1 MGFGEV
7 RVIPVNGRGPE
18 DVLVDGE
25 GRIYTGVADGRILRI
40 SQDGARIDTIADTE
54 GRPLGL
60 EFFGDEGLLVCDAY
74 RGLLVV
80 EPAKGRVRVLADEVL
95 GRRMLLCNNA
105 AVGADGTI
113 YFTDSS
119 SRFPLSRWRDDLI
132 EQTRTGR
139 LLRRASD
146 GSFDLL
152 ADGLAFANGVA
163 LAPDESFVA
172 VAESG
177 AYQVR
182 RIGLTEHTGDLL
194 IGGLPGFPDNIS
206 TGSDGLIWVS
216 QASPRVRALALI
228 HRLPAIARAM
238 VRALPR
244 WAQPGPGRQVG
255 VLGVGTDGKVVHE
268 LSGVIG
274 GFRMLTGVRE
284 RGGTVCFGSV
294 RGNSIAVT
302 ELPPIPRG

>member
-7 RVIPVNGRGPE
+7 RLIPVNGYGPE

-25 GRIYTGVADGRILRI
+25 GRVYTGVADGRVLRT
-40 SQDGARIDTIADTE
+40 SRDGTRIDTIADTE

-60 EFFGDEGLLVCDAY
+60 EFFGDDELLVCDAY

-80 EPAKGRVRVLADEVL
+80 ELAGGRVL
-95 GRRMLLCNNA
+95 
-105 AVGADGTI
+105 
-113 YFTDSS
+113 
-119 SRFPLSRWRDDLI
+119 
-132 EQTRTGR
+132 
-139 LLRRASD
+139 
-146 GSFDLL
+146 DLL

-177 AYQVR
+177 AYRVR
-182 RIGLTEHTGDLL
+182 RIGLTERTGDLL
-194 IGGLPGFPDNIS
+194 IDGLPGFPDNIS
-206 TGSDGLIWVS
+206 TGTDGLIWVT
-216 QASPRVRALALI
+216 QASPRVRALPRI
-228 HRLPAIARAM
+228 QRLPAFPRAM

-244 WAQPGPGRQVG
+244 WLQPGPGQRVG
-255 VLGVGTDGKVVHE
+255 VLGVGADGKVVHE
-268 LSGVIG
+268 LSGVIS

-284 RGGTVCFGSV
+284 RAGTVCFGSL
-294 RGNSIAVT
+294 RGNRIAVT